1 MNFFGNKYQ
10 HWSDEKIMQHVANGN
25 ERAFQ
30 IIYQRYNKKMLRF
43 FLRMLNNEEE
53 LAQDFLQD
61 LFMKVIDKAHSFD
74 TNRKFSTWLYTIAAN
89 MCKNEYRRRE
99 KTRQLF
105 RPLEDMTQLS
115 APLTNFSHKE
125 DNQYF
130 LSCLENAIQEL
141 SPTHRQVFILR
152 YQEDLSVKK
161 VSEIMG
167 CSEGTVKSRSFHA
180 LRKLA
185 QKLKLFNPKLQ

>member
-1 MNFFGNKYQ
+1 MAFFGNKYQ
-10 HWSDEKIMQHVANGN
+10 HWSDEQLMEQVTQGN
-25 ERAFQ
+25 DRAFQ
-30 IIYQRYNKKMLRF
+30 IIYQRYSYKMLRF

-61 LFMKVIDKAHSFD
+61 LFIKVIDKAHSFD
-74 TNRKFSTWLYTIAAN
+74 ATRKFSTWLYTIAAN

-99 KTRQLF
+99 KKRQLF
-105 RPLEDMTQLS
+105 RPLEDYHQIS
-115 APLTNFSHKE
+115 EPVINYSHDD
-125 DNQYF
+125 DNNYF
-130 LSCLENAIQEL
+130 LGCLERAMEEL

-152 YQEDLSVKK
+152 YQEELSVKK

-185 QKLKLFNPKLQ
+185 QKLQIFNPKAN